1 MNKLL
6 VFILLL
12 LLLINISFARKRS
25 YIKNTDASI
34 VVTQF
39 GAIKGIVEDTHRVFY
54 GVPFAQPPV
63 NQLRWENP
71 IDLKPWENVR
81 ETLTQRSQCAQ
92 KCNLGPGVCSPIGTS
107 EDCLYLDVFTP
118 KDATPNSKYPV
129 IVYIPGG
136 AFSVGSG
143 SVPLYDA
150 TKFAQSSVIV
160 VNINYRLGVLGFM
173 GTDLMHGNYGFLDQI
188 KALEWV
194 YNNIGSFGGN
204 KEMITIWGESAGAFS
219 VSAHLTSTYSRQYFN
234 AAISSSS
241 PLTVGL
247 KDKTTARGNAN
258 RFATNVGCNI
268 EDLTCLRGKSMDE
281 ILEAQEKVGLTFGD
295 KILDAFTIWSPVI
308 DGDIIPMQ
316 PLTAVKEG
324 KTYDVPTIIGSVKH
338 EAIPFIYSFFQDIVG
353 IDYYR
358 VLVAIVFPLNAM
370 KILPLYPA
378 APRGQ
383 DSRPILS
390 ELITDYLFRCPDRY
404 HTVTNAKK
412 LSSPTY
418 HYYYVH
424 VKSTGHSLDACDDKV
439 CHGTELSLFF
449 NSYELM
455 GERLDNDEKELAID
469 INNYIVNFATTH
481 NPNTGLD
488 VPIQW
493 RQVTSTQNSTLIL
506 ETTIETKDTFTNDP
520 KCNALDLTYYRN
532 QVRP

>member
-1 MNKLL
+1 MNKL

-25 YIKNTDASI
+25 YIKNTDTSI

-81 ETLTQRSQCAQ
+81 ETLTQKSQCAQ
-92 KCNLGPGVCSPIGTS
+92 KCNLGPGVCSPMGTS
-107 EDCLYLDVFTP
+107 EDSLYQDIFTP
-118 KDATPNSKYPV
+118 KDARPNSKYPV

-143 SVPLYDA
+143 FLYL
-150 TKFAQSSVIV
+150 FMMLLNLLHSSVIV
-160 VNINYRLGVLGFM
+160 VNINYRLGVLGLM

-194 YNNIGSFGGN
+194 YNNIGFLGGN

-281 ILEAQEKVGLTFGD
+281 ILDGPRKIGLTFGY

-316 PLTAVKEG
+316 TLTDSKG
-324 KTYDVPTIIGSVKH
+324 RSKHMMFQHYWKCKH
-338 EAIPFIYSFFQDIVG
+338 EAIPFIYSFSKIVVG

-418 HYYYVH
+418 HYHYVH

-469 INNYIVNFATTH
+469 INNYIVNLQLLI

-488 VPIQW
+488 VPVQW
-493 RQVTSTQNSTLIL
+493 RQVTCTQNSTLIL
-506 ETTIETKDTFTNDP
+506 ETTIETKVSFTNDP

>member
-1 MNKLL
+1 MNKLF

-12 LLLINISFARKRS
+12 LIVNISLARKRS
-25 YIKNTDASI
+25 YIKKNDNSV
-34 VVTQF
+34 VVTQL
-39 GAIKGIVEDTHRVFY
+39 GAVKGIVEDTHRVFY
-54 GVPFAQPPV
+54 GIPFAQPPV
-63 NQLRWENP
+63 NQLRWEDP
-71 IDLKPWENVR
+71 IDLKPWENVK
-81 ETLTQRSQCAQ
+81 ETLTQKPQCAQ
-92 KCNLGPGVCSPIGTS
+92 KCNLGPGVCSEIGTS

-118 KDATPNSKYPV
+118 KDSNENSKHPV

-136 AFSVGSG
+136 AFSVGTG
-143 SVPLYDA
+143 AVPLYDA

-173 GTDLMHGNYGFLDQI
+173 GTDLMHGNFGFLDQI

-194 YNNIGSFGGN
+194 YNNIESFGGN

-219 VSAHLTSTYSRQYFN
+219 VAAHLTSTYSRQYFN

-247 KDKTTARGNAN
+247 KDKTTARGVAT
-258 RFATNVGCNI
+258 RFAKNVDCGI
-268 EDLTCLRGKSMDE
+268 EDLACLRSKTMDE
-281 ILEAQEKVGLTFGD
+281 ILDAQEEVGLSFGD

-324 KTYDVPTIIGSVKH
+324 KTYDVPTIIGSVKN
-338 EAIPFIYSFFQDIVG
+338 EAIPFIYSFFKNNVG

-358 VLVAIVFPLNAM
+358 ILVGIVFPLNSG
-370 KILPLYPA
+370 KILPLYPG

-383 DSRPILS
+383 DCRPVLS
-390 ELITDYLFRCPDRY
+390 DLITDYLFRCPDRY
-404 HTVTNAKK
+404 HALKIAKK
-412 LSSPTY
+412 NTSPTY
-418 HYYYVH
+418 HFQYVH

-455 GERLDNDEKELAID
+455 GEKLDNDEKELAND
-469 INNYIVNFATTH
+469 INNYIVNFATSH
-481 NPNTGLD
+481 NPNTGLQ
-488 VPIQW
+488 VPIEW
-493 RQVTSTQNSTLIL
+493 KPVTSTQNSTLIM
-506 ETTIETKDTFTNDP
+506 ETTFESKDTFTNDP
-520 KCNALDLTYYRN
+520 KCNVLDLTYYRN